1 MHDHQNSNNLDLIW
15 GAEAIG
21 REINASRRRTF
32 YLLQNGLIPAKKAG
46 ESWVASRT
54 ALRRYFLGEEAERA
68 IPFQR
73 KGGA

>member
-32 YLLQNGLIPAKKAG
+32 YLLQQGLIPAKKVG

-54 ALRRYFLGEEAERA
+54 TLRCYFLGEETERA
-68 IPFQR
+68 
-73 KGGA
+73 AVS

>member
-32 YLLQNGLIPAKKAG
+32 YLLQQGLIPAKKVG

-54 ALRRYFLGEEAERA
+54 TLRCHFLGEETERA
-68 IPFQR
+68 
-73 KGGA
+73 AVS

>member
-32 YLLQNGLIPAKKAG
+32 YLLQQGLIPAKKVG

-54 ALRRYFLGEEAERA
+54 TLRRYFLGEEPDST
-68 IPFQR
+68 I
-73 KGGA
+73 GGGDNE